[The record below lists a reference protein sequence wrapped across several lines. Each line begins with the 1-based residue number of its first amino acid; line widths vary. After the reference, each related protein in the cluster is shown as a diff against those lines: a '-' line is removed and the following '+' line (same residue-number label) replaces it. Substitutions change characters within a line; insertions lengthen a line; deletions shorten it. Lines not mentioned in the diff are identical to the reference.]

1 MPQYMIVYS
10 FEENHETIRNR
21 NSGLIW
27 TKEELDNA
35 VSIICGTL
43 HGRVEIYTR
52 CTENNKAFYKYRRA
66 IEYMVKEGV

>member
-10 FEENHETIRNR
+10 FTENTETIHNT
-21 NSGLIW
+21 SLLW

-43 HGRVEIYTR
+43 RGRVEIYTR
-52 CTENNKAFYKYRRA
+52 NNDKSFYKYRRA
-66 IEYMVKEGV
+66 VEYTMKGGA

>member
-10 FEENHETIRNR
+10 FEEKNETICN
-21 NSGLIW
+21 NSLLW

-52 CTENNKAFYKYRRA
+52 CTENNSTFYKYRRA
-66 IEYMVKEGV
+66 IEYMVKGGA

>member
-10 FEENHETIRNR
+10 FTENNETIHN
-21 NSGLIW
+21 NSLLW

-43 HGRVEIYTR
+43 HGRVEIYKR
-52 CTENNKAFYKYRRA
+52 CTEKQFYKYSRTVEH
-66 IEYMVKEGV
+66 IVKGGK

>member
-1 MPQYMIVYS
+1 MPQYMIVYR
-10 FEENHETIRNR
+10 FENNSETIHN
-21 NSGLIW
+21 NSLIW
-27 TKEELDNA
+27 TKEELNNA

>member
-10 FEENHETIRNR
+10 FTENNEAIHNT
-21 NSGLIW
+21 SLLW
-27 TKEELDNA
+27 SKEELDNA

-52 CTENNKAFYKYRRA
+52 CTESNNTFYKYRRA
-66 IEYMVKEGV
+66 VEYAMKGGA